1 MSRKEDM
8 RGKKKQ
14 KGEEGSRGGRKIGGG
29 RGGKSREERRWE
41 RKVNSLIPRP
51 EEEGDEINSSATR
64 ECYLCHNFLLCAIL
78 VYNFTECV
86 SWEHAALFPD
96 PTHPPHCLQYVRV
109 WVNFSHV
116 SICSKWQ
123 K

>member
-1 MSRKEDM
+1 MGKGGEWEKE
-8 RGKKKQ
+8 
-14 KGEEGSRGGRKIGGG
+14 
-29 RGGKSREERRWE
+29 
-41 RKVNSLIPRP
+41 
-51 EEEGDEINSSATR
+51 EINSSATR
-64 ECYLCHNFLLCAIL
+64 ECYSYHNFLLCAIL

-116 SICSKWQ
+116 TNHMQQMAKIKKSNVSFN
-123 K
+123 